1 MKRKGKFGEWI
12 LGILIPF
19 LTVFVIVSVTL
30 AIFVAVEKK
39 WGDKPAIV
47 STVMMLTIFMFAILF
62 TLGDVLRRKM
72 TTERSVHAIL
82 EATERIAAGDFS
94 ARLEIKHVYEKYN
107 DYDLIMENINAMAAE
122 LQKSETLNA
131 DFISNVSHEIKTPLA
146 VIRNYVSLLATE
158 KDEEARQ
165 KYAQTVT
172 LATQRLTNLVT
183 NVLKLN
189 KLENQQLSFE
199 REKIR
204 LDEMLAESAL
214 AFEDEYEK
222 KGLELDCDLDEVEI
236 YSCAGYLEIV
246 WQNLISNAVKFTPKG
261 GKISISLKKEGK
273 NAVVKVQDSGC
284 GISAADGARIFDKFY
299 QGDTSRASEGN
310 GLGLALVKKVIDLV
324 GGEISVVSEL
334 GKGSIFTVKLR
345 EKDE

>member
-30 AIFVAVEKK
+30 AIFVAVEKR

-62 TLGDVLRRKM
+62 TLGDVLRRKI

-107 DYDLIMENINAMAAE
+107 DYDLSMENINAMAAE

>member
-30 AIFVAVEKK
+30 AIFVAVEKR

-62 TLGDVLRRKM
+62 TLGDVLRRKI

>member
-1 MKRKGKFGEWI
+1 MKRKGSFGEWV

-30 AIFVAVEKK
+30 AIFVAVENK
-39 WGDKPAIV
+39 WGDNTAIV
-47 STVMMLTIFMFAILF
+47 SIVMMLTILMFAILF
-62 TLGDVLRRKM
+62 TLGDVLRRKI

-107 DYDLIMENINAMAAE
+107 DYDLIMENVNAMAAALE
-122 LQKSETLNA
+122 KNEGLNS
-131 DFISNVSHEIKTPLA
+131 DFVSNVSHEIKTPLA
-146 VIRNYVSLLATE
+146 VIRNYVTLLADE
-158 KDEEARQ
+158 KDEETRR
-165 KYAQTVT
+165 KYAQTVVQ
-172 LATQRLTNLVT
+172 ATQRLSNLVT

-189 KLENQQLSFE
+189 RLENQELSFE
-199 REKIR
+199 REKIC
-204 LDEMLAESAL
+204 LHEMLAECAL

-222 KGLELDCDLDEVEI
+222 KQLELNCDLDEVEI
-236 YSCAGYLEIV
+236 YSCSGYLELV
-246 WQNLISNAVKFTPKG
+246 WQNLISNAVKFTPCG
-261 GKISISLKKEGK
+261 GKIGVSLKKEGK
-273 NAVVKVQDSGC
+273 YAVVKVQDSGC
-284 GISAADGARIFDKFY
+284 GISATDGERIFDKFY

-334 GKGSIFTVKLR
+334 GKGSIFTVKLK